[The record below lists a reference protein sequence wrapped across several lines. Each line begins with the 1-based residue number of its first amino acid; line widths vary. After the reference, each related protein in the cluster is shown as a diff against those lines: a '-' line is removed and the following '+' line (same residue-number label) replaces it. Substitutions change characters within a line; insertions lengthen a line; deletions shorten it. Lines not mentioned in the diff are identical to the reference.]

1 MELFTLSWSAL
12 RQAVAQLPD
21 TALDSPSGCHG
32 WRVRDL
38 VHHLVLQAQEVLIAL
53 ATPAETAPTDDALS
67 WWTLTPTLP
76 DGHAPHDAL
85 IGRMA
90 DAYESAAQLRESFE
104 HIAAAAGRA
113 ALLAH
118 PDLPV
123 SARGRTLT
131 ARDLLGA
138 LVLEAT
144 LHHLDLVAHLPGADG
159 SPAEGPPAEGPP
171 TEGLPA
177 ESLTAAREMVERRLR
192 LPLPPTWNDADA
204 LRVATGRRPATPA
217 EQAELDALGVRG
229 QMLPLSFG

>member
-1 MELFTLSWSAL
+1 M
-12 RQAVAQLPD
+12 
-21 TALDSPSGCHG
+21 
-32 WRVRDL
+32 RDL